1 VPETGGGAVRVGV
14 DVGGTFTKA
23 VAFDLAAGALAGQ
36 AIVPTTHD
44 HPDGVAAGVVEVV
57 RRLAAVVGAD
67 RVHLV
72 THSTTQAVNALL
84 EGDVAVVGMIGM
96 GRAPDLAKA
105 RKRTVEAR
113 IELGDGHRLDT
124 RPEFLDVTHGL
135 DPAVAKA
142 AVQRLADGG
151 AAAIAVAEAFAPD
164 DLANEATVAAA
175 AADAGLPVTTSAEM
189 TGLYGLE
196 MRAVTAALN
205 ASIVP
210 IALRTAEVV
219 SQGVAAAGIRTPVM
233 VMRGDAGATDLAGF
247 RRAPARTLYSGP
259 AASVAGALRSSRIG
273 DGVILEVGG
282 TSTNVAAIRR
292 GRPALS
298 YVRVAS
304 HATAIRAL
312 DVRVFGVAG
321 GSMLRARRG
330 RVYGV
335 GPRSAHIAG
344 LPYACFLTADDFGDA
359 STELSAPRP
368 GDPADYLTLRL
379 ADGRP
384 AALTVTCAA
393 NAIGLVAADDY
404 AAGDRDAALAAFT
417 VAGRALRLPAEE
429 VARRMLAAATQAVGD
444 LVAAVTKEHHLQRP
458 VLVAV
463 GGGAGAL
470 GRAVAGAMGLEI
482 VIPPHAEVISA
493 IGDALSLVRT
503 ERERT
508 FTQPTAADTERLI
521 AEAEAEAIAA
531 GAGAASLEVR
541 VEHVAARS
549 SVRVMVTGAVGL
561 SSGALPGREPATE
574 AEVTAAAVA
583 HGYPA
588 DPAPAPHGQFW
599 LVTDA
604 GRVALFD
611 RYADVVI
618 DVAGETVRL
627 DGDGIAAL
635 AAALGRRTR
644 RVGPVTIEPSAWLV
658 SGPRL
663 LQLPHPTPPSIVD
676 AVGTLAAAG
685 QTTTIV
691 IGRE

>member
-1 VPETGGGAVRVGV
+1 MTVRVGV

-23 VAFDLAAGALAGQ
+23 VAYDLAAGGLAGQ

-57 RRLAAVVGAD
+57 GRLAAAVGAD
-67 RVHLV
+67 QVDLV

-84 EGDVAVVGMIGM
+84 EGDVAVVGMVGM

-105 RKRTVEAR
+105 RRRTVVPR
-113 IELGDGHRLDT
+113 IELADGHRLDT
-124 RPEFLDVTHGL
+124 VTEFLDVTHGL
-135 DPAVAKA
+135 DRATAAA
-142 AVQRLADGG
+142 AVKRLAEGG

-164 DLANEATVAAA
+164 DETNEAVVATAAA
-175 AADAGLPVTTSAEM
+175 EAGLPVTTSAEL

-219 SQGVAAAGIRTPVM
+219 SAGVIAAGIRTPVM

-298 YVRVAS
+298 YVQVAS

-321 GSMLRARRG
+321 GSMLRARRN

-344 LPYACFLTADDFGDA
+344 LPYACFLTAADFAGA
-359 STELSAPRP
+359 GAELVAPRP
-368 GDPADYLTLRL
+368 GDPADYLALRL
-379 ADGRP
+379 PDGRP
-384 AALTVTCAA
+384 VALTITCAA
-393 NAIGLVAADDY
+393 NALGLVEPDDY
-404 AAGDRDAALAAFT
+404 ARGDRDAALAAFA
-417 VAGRALRLPAEE
+417 VAGAQLRLAAAE
-429 VARRMLAAATQAVGD
+429 VARRMLQAATQAVGD
-444 LVAAVTKEHHLQRP
+444 LVAAVSREHHLERP

-470 GRAVAGAMGLEI
+470 GRAVATAMGLEL
-482 VIPPHAEVISA
+482 VIPPNAEVISA
-493 IGDALSLVRT
+493 IGDALSLVRV

-508 FTQPTAADTERLI
+508 FTAPTAADTQRLV

-531 GAGAASLEVR
+531 GAAAAGLEVR
-541 VEHVAARS
+541 VEQVAARS

-561 SSGALPGREPATE
+561 TAGALPGRQPATDTE
-574 AEVTAAAVA
+574 AARAAAGR
-583 HGYPA
+583 GYPA
-588 DPAPAPHGQFW
+588 PARHGQFW
-599 LVTDA
+599 LAADTGRG

-611 RYADVVI
+611 RYADLVI
-618 DVAGETVRL
+618 DVAGETVPL
-627 DGDGIAAL
+627 AGDPAAAL

-644 RVGPVTIEPSAWLV
+644 RVGPVTVEPSAWLI

-663 LQLPHPTPPSIVD
+663 LQLAAPTPPSIVD

-685 QTTTIV
+685 EPTTIV
-691 IGRE
+691 IGRD